1 MAFISA
7 AYSSATVPP
16 SFTNFGRAELFLI
29 GSILESEEESDVISW
44 KWGKGFFTKL
54 FRSDKHKLQ
63 GCLLNKKGH
72 APDDR
77 QWFLMLRVPLD
88 VG

>member
-63 GCLLNKKGH
+63 SFQRYSDHSGNLEQLSFHHTLLH
-72 APDDR
+72 L
-77 QWFLMLRVPLD
+77 Q
-88 VG
+88 